1 MTPTRNTAHNL
12 ENLLH
17 NSNNGDIM
25 KIYRR
30 STNRKAVEIRF
41 RKYVNVLVNNASK
54 TFEGFKN
61 IKHEERRAYNYEYI
75 R

>member
-1 MTPTRNTAHNL
+1 
-12 ENLLH
+12 
-17 NSNNGDIM
+17 M